1 MKSRILFIIT
11 AFVLIIGLLI
21 IRSTITEEKEYKV
34 LFIASYHSTM
44 GWVVNAQKGLKK
56 AFKEKGVKINY
67 RAFYMDSKRKSG
79 SEQILQSAK
88 QATALIK
95 EWEPD
100 IIIVSDENAL
110 IYVAL
115 PLRDTKYKFVF
126 CGINGDPKDYKLP
139 SENITGVLERHHFV
153 DSIKVLQLMDP
164 MVKKV
169 AVISEA
175 SKSSTLIVNQ
185 LIKEIPLLPV
195 KVTGVH
201 KTSSFKEWK
210 KLVKE
215 YQDKVDALMVILFF
229 TLKDE
234 DGKPVQSKE
243 LLDWTIANSRLPDV
257 GIFKFFVDEGGLTAV
272 AVNGYSQGY
281 HAGKVAIKVLK
292 GASPQKITPKRT
304 KDGVIYINAKRA
316 RAFKLNI
323 PSELLDSVNIIW

>member
-1 MKSRILFIIT
+1 MKSRILFIIIV
-11 AFVLIIGLLI
+11 FVLIIGFFI
-21 IRSTITEEKEYKV
+21 IRSNIPEEKEYKI

-44 GWVVNAQKGLKK
+44 GWVINAQKGLKK
-56 AFKEKGVKINY
+56 AFKEKGIKINY
-67 RAFYMDSKRKSG
+67 RAFYMDSKRKSRL
-79 SEQILQSAK
+79 EQILKSAE
-88 QATALIK
+88 QATKVIK
-95 EWEPD
+95 EWNPD
-100 IIIVSDENAL
+100 ITVVSDENAL
-110 IYVAL
+110 IYIAL

-126 CGINGDPKDYKLP
+126 CGINGEPKDYKLP
-139 SENITGVLERHHFV
+139 SKNITGVLERHHFV
-153 DSIKVLQLMDP
+153 DAIKVLQLMDP

-195 KVTGVH
+195 KVIGVH
-201 KTSSFKEWK
+201 QTPSFKEWK

-215 YQDKVDALMVILFF
+215 YQDKVDAFMVILFF

-243 LLDWTIANSRLPDV
+243 LMDWTIANSRLPGL
-257 GIFKFFVDEGGLTAV
+257 GIFKFFVDEGGLIAV

-281 HAGKVAIKVLK
+281 HAGKIAIQVLK
-292 GASPQKITPKRT
+292 GKKTKEIIPQKTG
-304 KDGVIYINAKRA
+304 DGIIYINAKRA
-316 RAFKLNI
+316 RTFKLNI